1 MYNISISKIGFFNYA
16 NNIKIIIKKI
26 SAFAVRYTYEF
37 IIDGKKIYNFVRFLK
52 NTKMLFESTYL

>member
-26 SAFAVRYTYEF
+26 SAFVVRYINEL
-37 IIDGKKIYNFVRFLK
+37 IIDGKTIYNFVRFLK
-52 NTKMLFESTYL
+52 KYKNAF